1 MRACFFLLIVA
12 AVIPAA
18 AAAQERAST
27 LRLRILDDGTEAP
40 LPDVTV
46 RLPALALGSMSNP
59 QGRVR
64 IAGIP
69 IGTHVVEIQRI
80 GYRTE
85 RVAIEFGESPV
96 EGEVSL
102 LVEPVGIEGVEATVE
117 RPNRRLA
124 AMGFYERERTGMG
137 RYLRRK
143 ELERNVSSSSDLSNA
158 LLKLPGLRVRRGPE
172 GQGRVVTSSRGA
184 VSRERQFCL
193 SQVILDGMRLANP
206 DPPGFID
213 IDEIISIPQVEAVE
227 WYSGP
232 AQTPEQFNST
242 GSMLSVTGA
251 PGQQYGPHCGT
262 LVIWTRGGG

>member
-1 MRACFFLLIVA
+1 MRAALFLITLAMLV
-12 AVIPAA
+12 PAD
-18 AAAQERAST
+18 AAAQGRATT
-27 LRLRILDDGTEAP
+27 LSLTIVEDGTEAP

-46 RLPALALGSMSNP
+46 RLPGFAMGSLSDP

-85 RVAIEFGESPV
+85 RVSVEFGDSAV
-96 EGEVSL
+96 EGEVR
-102 LVEPVGIEGVEATVE
+102 LVLEPVGLEGVQANVEAQD
-117 RPNRRLA
+117 RRLA
-124 AMGFYERERTGMG
+124 STGFYARERTGMG
-137 RYLRRK
+137 RYLRR
-143 ELERNVSSSSDLSNA
+143 EDLERNASSSNELSHA
-158 LLKLPGLRVRRGPE
+158 LGNVPGLRIRRGPE
-172 GQGRVVTSSRGA
+172 GQGRVITSSRGA
-184 VSRERQFCL
+184 VSPARQFCQ

-213 IDEIISIPQVEAVE
+213 IDEIISIPQIAAVE

-242 GSMLSVTGA
+242 GSMLSVEPS
-251 PGQQYGPHCGT
+251 PGPQYGPHCGT

>member
-1 MRACFFLLIVA
+1 MRPSLFLLTL
-12 AVIPAA
+12 AVLIPAM
-18 AAAQERAST
+18 AAAQQRAST
-27 LRLRILDDGTEAP
+27 LSLTILGDGTEAP
-40 LPDVTV
+40 LPDVMV
-46 RLPALALGSMSNP
+46 RLPGLAIGSLSDP
-59 QGRVR
+59 EGRVR

-85 RVAIEFGESPV
+85 RVAIEFVDSIV
-96 EGEVSL
+96 AGEVSL
-102 LVEPVGIEGVEATVE
+102 LLEPVGIAGVHASVEGQ
-117 RPNRRLA
+117 NRRLA
-124 AMGFYERERTGMG
+124 SMGFYERERTGMG
-137 RYLRRK
+137 RYLRR
-143 ELERNVSSSSDLSNA
+143 EDLERNASSSNELSHALSNV
-158 LLKLPGLRVRRGPE
+158 PGLRLRRGPD
-172 GQGRVVTSSRGA
+172 GQGRVITSSRGA
-184 VSRERQFCL
+184 VSPARQFCL

-213 IDEIISIPQVEAVE
+213 IDGIISIAQIEAVE

-242 GSMLSVTGA
+242 GSMLSVKGA